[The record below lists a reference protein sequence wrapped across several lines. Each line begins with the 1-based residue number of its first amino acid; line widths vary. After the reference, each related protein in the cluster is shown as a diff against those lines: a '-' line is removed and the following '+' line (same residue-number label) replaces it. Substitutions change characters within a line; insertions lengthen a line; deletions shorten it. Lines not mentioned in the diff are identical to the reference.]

1 MDILRFI
8 WDGLLA
14 LADLGDETRSPLVG
28 RAVNPWAKMI
38 ETREMVVVASA
49 SSVTELNMA
58 VRRTVFV
65 ESLRRTER
73 SQRCSGASLGAE
85 NIQDAL
91 PAVTDMVSGFSSQFP
106 SAHTE
111 DAVS

>member
-8 WDGLLA
+8 WDGVFA
-14 LADLGDETRSPLVG
+14 LADLRDETRSLLVG
-28 RAVNPWAKMI
+28 RAVNSWAKTI

-49 SSVTELNMA
+49 TSVTKLNMA

-73 SQRCSGASLGAE
+73 FQRCSGARPGAE
-85 NIQDAL
+85 NI
-91 PAVTDMVSGFSSQFP
+91 
-106 SAHTE
+106 
-111 DAVS
+111 